1 MFAGDPVLEGN
12 ASLKWKPWQ
21 SQALALK
28 TNTQK
33 QASGVTLE
41 VPKWTPKSKWFFSH
55 MWKEAQ
61 KIATRGS
68 LQTRRRTWNNTEL
81 DKKSRTLPH
90 LCASVPPILYTACLR
105 ETCLRHLK
113 RCSHTVRRLE
123 KTPFSNIGVSLF
135 GTCSE
140 SQQEEGGKMGLG
152 RRQCHRIQNVNC
164 LRKQNLVNLLD
175 VPSWHFLYL
184 AE

>member
-1 MFAGDPVLEGN
+1 MFAGDPVFEGN
-12 ASLKWKPWQ
+12 TSLKWEPWQ

-41 VPKWTPKSKWFFSH
+41 VPKWTQKSKWFFSH

-61 KIATRGS
+61 KIATGGS

-81 DKKSRTLPH
+81 DKKSRTLPY
-90 LCASVPPILYTACLR
+90 LCASVPPFFVHCLPEGDR
-105 ETCLRHLK
+105 QCLPQGRCLRHLK
-113 RCSHTVRRLE
+113 RCSHTVTRLE

-152 RRQCHRIQNVNC
+152 RRECHRIQNMNC
-164 LRKQNLVNLLD
+164 LRKQNLVS
-175 VPSWHFLYL
+175 PWHS
-184 AE
+184 